1 MPVKEDA
8 CNSSTVVVV
17 ATPTTS
23 KRRKP
28 VSNDASP
35 IYQCQYLPQM
45 TRPWT
50 QCASC
55 PRKLVPVA
63 QPIADGPM
71 TSRRVNVLNSPTVG
85 AEEMRTTSRPRRHA
99 KRSVEAV

>member
-17 ATPTTS
+17 AMPTTS
-23 KRRKP
+23 NRRKP
-28 VSNDASP
+28 VSSDASP

-50 QCASC
+50 QYASY
-55 PRKLVPVA
+55 RKKLVLVGQA
-63 QPIADGPM
+63 FADGPM
-71 TSRRVNVLNSPTVG
+71 TSRRVNVFSSPTVG